1 MQSCKNKKLI
11 PGKKKGKQRTL
22 EIFYIWQI
30 ETTFKNL
37 KFIFKGFKKQNHKL
51 NKMRKKKLFK
61 NQFCFYVFHLP
72 YCDLPVFIILFQSTI
87 K

>member
-51 NKMRKKKLFK
+51 NKTRK
-61 NQFCFYVFHLP
+61 
-72 YCDLPVFIILFQSTI
+72 
-87 K
+87 